1 MTKAILISVKPEHAV
16 NILNGT
22 KTLELRK
29 SVPKGFK
36 GWVYMYVT
44 KGKPLLVRM
53 FGRYTLSD
61 RRIEDLGDFTLSGK
75 IVARFWF
82 DEYKTLE
89 YRKKNK
95 VLMWDNNY
103 YYYTEEDNTYRNVQ
117 WILDE
122 LRLEHQQVL
131 YYGNGKDL
139 YAWHIKKLEIFDKPM
154 ELSEFTTIPIY
165 EDSIIEKDSQGM
177 YYLYSKYRP
186 SWHIYFSYLNKA
198 PQSWQYVWTKGE

>member
-1 MTKAILISVKPEHAV
+1 MMSHEKVIVISIRPKHAL
-16 NILNGT
+16 NILSGY
-22 KTLELRK
+22 KMLELRK
-29 SVPKGFK
+29 SVPKDFV
-36 GWVYMYVT
+36 GWVYVYVT

-95 VLMWDNNY
+95 VLMLDNNY

-131 YYGNGKDL
+131 DYGKEKDL
-139 YAWHIKKLEIFDKPM
+139 YAWHIKKLEVFDNPM
-154 ELSEFTTIPIY
+154 WLVDFYRDYEVLSHDKYGNEIY
-165 EDSIIEKDSQGM
+165 SNDT
-177 YYLYSKYRP
+177 P
-186 SWHIYFSYLNKA
+186 YFQLKRG
-198 PQSWQYVWTKGE
+198 PQSWQYAYISGAKQ